1 MKQSLPLNLADIR
14 NTAVTPYADARDIIR
29 SGDLLFCS
37 GAKPISRIIQSATRS
52 PYSHVALVV
61 RMLSID
67 RLLLLEAEWPYG
79 VRAVPLSSYFK
90 DWNGCGMHYP
100 GYLLVARHA
109 RLDADNEAALPMF
122 LSELVDNLGRRYS
135 LRRALRIG
143 LREIVALAGLRFREL
158 RLKKATVCSEYIY
171 HAYSRLGIHI
181 PLNHKGYILP
191 MDIANHR
198 EISLVCRIL

>member
-1 MKQSLPLNLADIR
+1 MSRSVPLDRAGILDA
-14 NTAVTPYADARDIIR
+14 AVTPYADARGLLR
-29 SGDLLFCS
+29 TGDLLFCS
-37 GAKPISRIIQSATRS
+37 GSKPLSRIIQTATRS

-61 RMLSID
+61 RMLAID

-79 VRAVPLSSYFK
+79 VRVVPLSSYVK
-90 DWNGCGMHYP
+90 DWNGCGMRYP
-100 GYLLVARHA
+100 GHLLVARHRA
-109 RLDADNEAALPMF
+109 LNGDDETALPMF

-171 HAYSRLGIHI
+171 HAYSRLGIHL
-181 PLNHKGYILP
+181 PWNRKGYILP
-191 MDIANHR
+191 MDIAR
-198 EISLVCRIL
+198 QPDISLVCRVL